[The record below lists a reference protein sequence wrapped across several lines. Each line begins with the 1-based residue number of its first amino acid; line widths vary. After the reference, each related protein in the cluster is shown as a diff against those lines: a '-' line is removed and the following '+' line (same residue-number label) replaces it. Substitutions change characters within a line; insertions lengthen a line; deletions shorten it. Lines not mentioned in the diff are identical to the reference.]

1 MSTFPFFTY
10 LRKLPIMT
18 VAVSVLFAGLLILT
32 TATPKLAHAQFGGV
46 TVEGPGPLLSA
57 ALTTAPAAVTTASAA
72 VEQSVISKVLNG
84 LAWTV
89 AKTAVQSITQSMVN
103 WINNGFQGSPA
114 FVTDLNENMGQL
126 SDAVAYDFFNHL
138 DQNLEQQTGFNLR
151 SPFQDQISQR
161 IREEYY
167 LTSSSY
173 GFDARYAYTLGDV
186 SSDPQAF
193 YNGDFSKGGFN
204 AWLSTSQR
212 PANNPFGAYLL
223 ATNELSNQIAD
234 ATEKRKV
241 ELGWGNGF
249 LSWRGNCT
257 STSGLASGL
266 GSSPLKTSLDA
277 PVDINSLKQDVTINA
292 DGTVTGGASAAASAP
307 PVSLS
312 QKDDCLG
319 HRIQT
324 PGAVVETQLEGVLGS
339 GVRQLEL
346 ADSINEI
353 VGALLGQMVN
363 QVAGGVGLSGLSQ
376 PSYGGGSS
384 YINQAGNGNQYAS
397 AYTSLAQGFTQ
408 TINTERKVASTF
420 QNNWQTIYNAS
431 QSARNS
437 CTGNASAQA
446 QADTVF
452 FQAGA
457 GIAKAE
463 AAVTALNDLTT
474 KMNTAANNPYSSQ
487 VNAVADVTSEYQSL
501 LSSSVLPSAEEQ
513 SFAITNSQDSGAN
526 IPASL
531 YTQMKNLSRSCGG
544 V

>member
-1 MSTFPFFTY
+1 MISS
-10 LRKLPIMT
+10 RKTAKILL
-18 VAVSVLFAGLLILT
+18 AVILVGVLSAPLGTTSV
-32 TATPKLAHAQFGGV
+32 HAQFGGPSFE
-46 TVEGPGPLLSA
+46 TNP
-57 ALTTAPAAVTTASAA
+57 ALTLSLPEIATLSTTISGATAISATENVA
-72 VEQSVISKVLNG
+72 QTLILQTLNG

-89 AKTAVQSITQSMVN
+89 AKTAVQSITKSMVN

-114 FVTDLNENMGQL
+114 FVTDLNENLGQL

-138 DQNLEQQTGFNLR
+138 DQLSESQTGFNLR

-173 GFDARYAYTLGDV
+173 GFDDKYSYTLGDV
-186 SSDPQAF
+186 SDDPQAF
-193 YNGDFSKGGFN
+193 YNGNFSHGGFN

-212 PANNPFGAYLL
+212 PQNNPFGAYLL
-223 ATNELSNQIAD
+223 ATNELSNQIQN

-249 LSWRGNCT
+249 LSWRGNCN
-257 STSGLASGL
+257 STATAEGSKDLGFGLTANQLADSTTKSL
-266 GSSPLKTSLDA
+266 G
-277 PVDINSLKQDVTINA
+277 NA
-292 DGTVTGGASAAASAP
+292 VAEGSNLPGAA

-376 PSYGGGSS
+376 PTYGGGSS
-384 YINQAGNGNQYAS
+384 YINQVSGANQYS
-397 AYTSLAQGFTQ
+397 NSVSSLASGFRQ
-408 TINTERKVASTF
+408 TVDTTRRNVTTYRS
-420 QNNWQTIYNAS
+420 NWQTILNA
-431 QSARNS
+431 A
-437 CTGNASAQA
+437 NA
-446 QADTVF
+446 
-452 FQAGA
+452 
-457 GIAKAE
+457 AKASCSSNSGSTQIDSVIYQSNAAIVRAGE
-463 AAVTALNDLTT
+463 ALTALNDVST
-474 KMNTAANNPYSSQ
+474 KINTASGISGGNQ
-487 VNAVADVTSEYQSL
+487 VNAVASAAADYQSL
-501 LSSSVLPSAEEQ
+501 LSSNTLPSAEEMAEAQ
-513 SFAITNSQDSGAN
+513 TESQDSSGTQT
-526 IPASL
+526 SL
-531 YTQMKNLSRSCGG
+531 YTQMRNASRSCGG
-544 V
+544 A